1 MSRDSKGSLLD
12 FLGSTRNAANDE
24 FDDDDD
30 DDDDEVMMII
40 IMMLTTIV
48 LMIIMAMMILMM
60 TLMIVNDMANKNIYF
75 SYHTLDSGSIFC
87 GGMVNG
93 VNVIFNFLTCFFG
106 DGKKTCC
113 SYY

>member
-1 MSRDSKGSLLD
+1 MLLMMSLMMMM
-12 FLGSTRNAANDE
+12 
-24 FDDDDD
+24 
-30 DDDDEVMMII
+30 VMMIN

-60 TLMIVNDMANKNIYF
+60 MTMMIVNDMANKNIYF

-93 VNVIFNFLTCFFG
+93 VNVIFNFLTYFFLVTARKHVVLII
-106 DGKKTCC
+106 DLVQWYD
-113 SYY
+113 SP